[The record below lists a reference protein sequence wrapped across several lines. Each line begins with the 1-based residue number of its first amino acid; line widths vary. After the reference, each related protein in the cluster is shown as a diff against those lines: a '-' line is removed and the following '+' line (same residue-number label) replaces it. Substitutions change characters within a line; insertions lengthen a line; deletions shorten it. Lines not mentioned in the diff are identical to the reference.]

1 MKKQVLISMTALLAS
16 LFAANSYALDMQAA
30 EAEIKAECVAESKNA
45 ENPEI
50 YIEECVADRMQALK
64 DAEGGGVA
72 PTPADRG

>member
-1 MKKQVLISMTALLAS
+1 MKKQVLMTMIALSAG
-16 LFAANSYALDMQAA
+16 LFTANSYALDMHAA
-30 EAEIKAECVAESKNA
+30 EAEIKAECVAESKNT